1 MDWRVLAALTVGG
14 WGAYNIILKAVSGRV
29 AWQRSMLWFVIGYAG
44 TDASQ
49 DIRGLGVTAIRHPR
63 NGKMIGGFYEVLGNG
78 QQRRFA
84 ANS

>member
-1 MDWRVLAALTVGG
+1 
-14 WGAYNIILKAVSGRV
+14 
-29 AWQRSMLWFVIGYAG
+29 MLWFVIGYAG